1 MNTPI
6 LTASH
11 YGVVHFGD
19 LDCEAVVLT
28 TGERGYIQRQLA
40 SALGLREKSPSTQI
54 GALIK
59 EFAAKSLSAFEKKGT
74 QRFVCPLAKPAPF
87 SGRNRR

>member
-1 MNTPI
+1 MNTSV

-28 TGERGYIQRQLA
+28 NGERGYVQRQLA
-40 SALGLREKSPSTQI
+40 RALGLREKSPS
-54 GALIK
+54 
-59 EFAAKSLSAFEKKGT
+59 SLSDLTIRQADM
-74 QRFVCPLAKPAPF
+74 L
-87 SGRNRR
+87 

>member
-1 MNTPI
+1 MAMNTSV

-28 TGERGYIQRQLA
+28 TGERGYVRA
-40 SALGLREKSPSTQI
+40 NWPSCSGSPRKKHKGTPI
-54 GALIK
+54 GALI
-59 EFAAKSLSAFEKKGT
+59 
-74 QRFVCPLAKPAPF
+74 LANSP
-87 SGRNRR
+87 